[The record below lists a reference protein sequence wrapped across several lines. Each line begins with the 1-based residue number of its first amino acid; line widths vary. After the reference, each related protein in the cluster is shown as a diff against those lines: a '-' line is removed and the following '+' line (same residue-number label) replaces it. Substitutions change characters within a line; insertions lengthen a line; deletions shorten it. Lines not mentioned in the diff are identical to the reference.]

1 MSDCPSDS
9 VLIDTYFIEGPL
21 GVTLKRRPN
30 DGPIYVFNLIENS
43 QAIGKNI
50 EVNDEIWS
58 VASTVIG
65 VNEVKKEDWDRLIEV
80 MQKSKRPLRIVWRRR
95 FTDSMPRPSKD
106 VANNI
111 STTTITQQ
119 LSNDDTENGN
129 EHPLQSPLST
139 TQDEDE
145 LQLNK
150 LISR

>member
-9 VLIDTYFIEGPL
+9 ELIDTYFIEGPL

-30 DGPIYVFNLIENS
+30 DGPIYVFNLVENS

-65 VNEVKKEDWDRLIEV
+65 VNQVKKKDWDNLIEI

-95 FTDSMPRPSKD
+95 INDSKPKQ
-106 VANNI
+106 NI
-111 STTTITQQ
+111 NVVNSASSTTTSQQ
-119 LSNDDTENGN
+119 ISTDDTENPN
-129 EHPLQSPLST
+129 DYHLNATKDTET
-139 TQDEDE
+139 EDE
-145 LQLNK
+145 LQINN